1 MVVGEVIQERELIIV
16 GGGPGGYNAAIRAA
30 QLGLEVTLVEKGEL
44 GGVCLSK
51 GCIPSKLF
59 AHTAEKLSD
68 WKHMQQLGIE
78 AGEPNFNMAQH
89 QKYMDQTVT
98 GLQKGVQ
105 ALCKANKIEVIN
117 GSASFMTGNRIGIET
132 GDTFEMYKYEKAI
145 VATGAKPFVPESV
158 ELSTDRVY
166 SAQDIYAIEDVPE
179 HLVIYGSDYIA
190 LEAATSFN
198 ALGAKVTLVLDAE
211 SDFGFDTEIN
221 KELNRVLKKSKVKV
235 IKECSLESVEAEKN
249 NVTLHVL
256 KDGEKLTVEGSHLL
270 VSTGF
275 RPNTKDIGLEPFKLE
290 TDEEGFLVVNEN
302 SETSTK
308 GIYAVGDVTIGQSL
322 AVKAIKQGKVAA
334 EHCAG
339 QISELNLRYIP
350 TVVHTSTPI
359 AYAGLSEDEAVA
371 EGFEVT
377 TGQFSM
383 SGNGFAG
390 IKGKK
395 EGLVKIVKD
404 SKTDLL
410 LGVHMIGQGA
420 VEMIS
425 SGVTAL
431 EMAARDEDILYPFYP
446 HPSFNEGWL
455 EALESMTGTAIHIPP
470 NKQQKKDAQPVG

>member
-30 QLGLEVTLVEKGEL
+30 QLGIEVTLIEKGKL
-44 GGVCLSK
+44 GGICLSK
-51 GCIPSKLF
+51 GCIPSKMF
-59 AHTAEKLSD
+59 AHTADKLSD

-78 AGEPNFNMAQH
+78 AGEPTFNMEQH
-89 QKYMDQTVT
+89 QKYMAQTVS
-98 GLQKGVQ
+98 GLQKGVD

-117 GSASFMTGNRIGIET
+117 GSGSFMTGNRIGVES
-132 GDTFEMYKYEKAI
+132 GDTFEIYKYEKAI
-145 VATGAKPFVPESV
+145 IATGASSYVPEGV
-158 ELSTDRVY
+158 DVNLDQVY
-166 SAQDIYAIEDVPE
+166 RAQDIYSIEEVPE

-198 ALGAKVTLVLDAE
+198 ALGAKVTVVIDGDK
-211 SDFGFDTEIN
+211 DFGFDIDIN

-235 IKECSLESVEAEKN
+235 VKESSLESVESDGG
-249 NVTLHVL
+249 NVTLHL
-256 KDGEKLTVEGSHLL
+256 KKGEEKVTVEGSHLL
-270 VSTGF
+270 ISAGF
-275 RPNTKDIGLEPFKLE
+275 RPNTKELGLDALNFE
-290 TDEEGFLVVNEN
+290 TDDNGFLLVNEH
-302 SETSTK
+302 SETSEK
-308 GIYAVGDVTIGQSL
+308 GVYAVGDVTIGPSL

-334 EHCAG
+334 EHCG
-339 QISELNLRYIP
+339 GKSTELNLRYIP

-359 AYAGLSEDEAVA
+359 AYAGLTEEGAIA
-371 EGFEVT
+371 EGFDVT

-383 SGNGFAG
+383 SGNGYAG
-390 IKGKK
+390 IAGKK
-395 EGLVKIVKD
+395 EGLVKIIKD

-455 EALESMTGTAIHIPP
+455 EALESMTGTAIHVPP

>member
-30 QLGLEVTLVEKGEL
+30 QLGIEVTLIEKGEL
-44 GGVCLSK
+44 GGICLSK
-51 GCIPSKLF
+51 GCIPSKLY
-59 AHTAEKLSD
+59 AHTAEKLGD

-78 AGEPNFNMAQH
+78 ATEPKFNMDQH
-89 QKYMDQTVT
+89 NTYMIQTVSA
-98 GLQKGVQ
+98 LQKGVE

-117 GSASFMTGNRIGIET
+117 GSASFMTGNRIGVES
-132 GDTFEMYKYEKAI
+132 GDTFEMFKYEKAI
-145 VATGAKPFVPESV
+145 VATGASSYIPQEIDARFNH
-158 ELSTDRVY
+158 VY
-166 SAQDIYAIEDVPE
+166 NAQEIYAIEEVPE

-198 ALGAKVTLVLDAE
+198 AMGSKVTIVLDGGNE
-211 SDFGFDTEIN
+211 FGIDTEIN
-221 KELNRVLKKSKVKV
+221 KELTRVLKKSKIKV
-235 IKECSLESVEAEKN
+235 IKNTVIETVEESDD
-249 NVTLHVL
+249 NVTLYLL
-256 KDGEKLTVEGSHLL
+256 KKDEKLTVDGSHLL

-275 RPNTKDIGLEPFKLE
+275 RPNTTDLGLEALSME
-290 TDEEGFLVVNEN
+290 TDENGFLVVNEF
-302 SETSTK
+302 SETTEK
-308 GIYAVGDVTIGQSL
+308 NIYAVGDVTIGPSL

-334 EHCAG
+334 EHIAG
-339 QISELNLRYIP
+339 KTPELNLRYIP

-359 AYAGLSEDEAVA
+359 AYAGLTEAQAVE
-371 EGFEVT
+371 EGYQVV

-383 SGNGFAG
+383 AGNGFAS
-390 IKGKK
+390 IAGKK

-404 SKTDLL
+404 AETDLL

-431 EMAARDEDILYPFYP
+431 EMAARDEDLSYPFYP

-455 EALESMTGTAIHIPP
+455 EALESMTGEAIHIPP
-470 NKQQKKDAQPVG
+470 NKQQKKEAEPVG

>member
-1 MVVGEVIQERELIIV
+1 MVVGEVIQERELIII

-30 QLGLEVTLVEKGEL
+30 QLGVEVTLVEKEVL
-44 GGVCLSK
+44 GGICLSK

-59 AHTAEKLSD
+59 AHTADKLGD

-78 AGEPNFNMAQH
+78 AGEPTFNMGQH
-89 QKYMDQTVT
+89 QNYLAQTVS
-98 GLQKGVQ
+98 GLQKGVD

-117 GSASFMTGNRIGIET
+117 GSASFMTGNRIGVEV

-145 VATGAKPFVPESV
+145 VATGASAYIPEGV
-158 ELSTDRVY
+158 DLSLDRVY
-166 SAQDIYAIEDVPE
+166 SPQNIYSLEEVPE

-198 ALGAKVTLVLDAE
+198 ALGAKVTLVINGDK
-211 SDFGFDTEIN
+211 DFGFEPEIN

-235 IKECSLESVEAEKN
+235 VKESEFESVASN
-249 NVTLHVL
+249 GDNVTLHL
-256 KDGEKLTVEGSHLL
+256 TKSGEKVTVEGSHLL
-270 VSTGF
+270 ISAGF
-275 RPNTKDIGLEPFKLE
+275 KPNTKDVGLEMLKLE
-290 TDEEGFLVVNEN
+290 TDENGFLVVNEC
-302 SETSTK
+302 SETTGK
-308 GIYAVGDVTIGQSL
+308 GIYAVGDVTIGPAL

-339 QISELNLRYIP
+339 QSPELNLRYIP
-350 TVVHTSTPI
+350 NVIHTSTPI
-359 AYAGLSEDEAVA
+359 AFAGLTEEEATA
-371 EGFEVT
+371 EGYEVT

-383 SGNGFAG
+383 SGNGFAS
-390 IKGKK
+390 ITGKK

-404 SKTDLL
+404 QKTDLL

-425 SGVTAL
+425 TGVTAL

-455 EALESMTGTAIHIPP
+455 EALESMTGTAIHVPP

>member
-30 QLGLEVTLVEKGEL
+30 QLGIEVTLVEKGEL
-44 GGVCLSK
+44 GGICLSK

-59 AHTAEKLSD
+59 AHTAGKLSD
-68 WKHMQQLGIE
+68 WKHMEQIGIE
-78 AGEPNFNMAQH
+78 AGEPTFNMEQH
-89 QKYMDQTVT
+89 QKYMAQTVS
-98 GLQKGVQ
+98 GLQKGVE

-117 GSASFMTGNRIGIET
+117 GSGSFMTGNRIGVES
-132 GDTFEMYKYEKAI
+132 GDTFEIYKYEKAI
-145 VATGAKPFVPESV
+145 VATGASVYVPEGID
-158 ELSTDRVY
+158 LSAERVY
-166 SAQDIYAIEDVPE
+166 SAQNIYSLEEVPE

-198 ALGAKVTLVLDAE
+198 ALGAKVTIVLDEE
-211 SDFGFDTEIN
+211 SDFGFDADLN

-235 IKECSLESVEAEKN
+235 VKDSSLESVESN
-249 NVTLHVL
+249 GDHVTLHLV
-256 KDGEKLTVEGSHLL
+256 KGEEKVTVEGSHLL
-270 VSTGF
+270 ISTGF
-275 RPNTKDIGLEPFKLE
+275 RPNTKELGLDALKVE
-290 TDEEGFLVVNEN
+290 TDDNGFLVVNEY
-302 SETSTK
+302 SETNET
-308 GIYAVGDVTIGQSL
+308 GLYAVGDVTIGPAL

-334 EHCAG
+334 EHAAG
-339 QISELNLRYIP
+339 QSTELNLRYIP

-359 AYAGLSEDEAVA
+359 AFAGLTEEEAVA

-383 SGNGFAG
+383 SGNGFAS
-390 IKGKK
+390 ITGKK

-431 EMAARDEDILYPFYP
+431 EMAAREEDMLYPFYP

-455 EALESMTGTAIHIPP
+455 EALESMTGTAIHVPP